1 MYDKEDQTCLQRI
14 LMIGNSTKKKVK
26 SVKNTKTYR
35 NERSW
40 RKNGVIPKNSLTI
53 AAEPRRVIMSLVTVL
68 AAMVGFEK
76 LECD

>member
-1 MYDKEDQTCLQRI
+1 
-14 LMIGNSTKKKVK
+14 MIEKSTQKKVK
-26 SVKNTKTYR
+26 SAYSEKYQNIVYR
-35 NERSW
+35 NEINW